1 MIYKRSELCN
11 RWKVEAARERII
23 YKYKDLSDLLNYLSN
38 LWDSNVTLNN
48 NQVYSDGRPT
58 GLYVKKSGDY
68 WLGYL
73 PAKPLTDGIIEYQ
86 IT

>member
-23 YKYKDLSDLLNYLSN
+23 YKHKDLLNYLSD
-38 LWDSNVTLNN
+38 LWASNVTLNN
-48 NQVYSDGRPT
+48 NQVYSDGQPT
-58 GLYVKKSGDY
+58 GLYVKKAGDC

-73 PAKPLTDGIIEYQ
+73 PAKPSTDGVIEYV
-86 IT
+86 I